1 MTCCY
6 SLIMPKALFYFF
18 YTKVMFSISIDHNI
32 LLGHLRMWVRITGAT
47 LNWFCMSYHCYPDYV
62 SFGENWGTFKTVY
75 FAQLSLHKC
84 SVLGC
89 HIFLQ
94 LNLKYLT
101 FDPHQTF
108 HNISFWA
115 SCHRVICDPQ
125 LNFQ

>member
-94 LNLKYLT
+94 LNLKYLPLIHIRHFTT
-101 FDPHQTF
+101 FPFGPLATG
-108 HNISFWA
+108 SF
-115 SCHRVICDPQ
+115 VIPS
-125 LNFQ
+125 